1 MRYSLPYGKSNVVFE
16 APEEQIIFTGEMR
29 AIPKLNDIEAAL
41 IQAMD
46 NPIGAKPL
54 RLLAKGKKNIVFL
67 VEDGTRD
74 TPLSIM
80 MPVITDYLN
89 RHGIPDDAMSFLTAP
104 GTHRIMTEGEMCI
117 RDSFTA
123 GAALYGKVIDH
134 RFGFFKGKTKRFSID
149 LYRRCAYH
157 PYLYIHFSPSLL
169 SKIKDRESCP

>member
-29 AIPKLNDIEAAL
+29 AIPELNDIEAAL

-104 GTHRIMTEGEMCI
+104 GTHRIMTEGEIIEKLGGDMVRRFAVRQHDANI
-117 RDSFTA
+117 PSDMRDLGTVNA
-123 GAALYGKVIDH
+123 GD
-134 RFGFFKGKTKRFSID
+134 
-149 LYRRCAYH
+149 
-157 PYLYIHFSPSLL
+157 
-169 SKIKDRESCP
+169 